1 LSLDTI
7 LFLPQEISSLPLTT
21 RQVWVMK
28 YINTRVQSSI
38 PTESYGRVRTTLSW
52 FLFERASQSSHR
64 DPQTGYPD
72 KDHSLRHS
80 LHARTG
86 VRTQIRP

>member
-1 LSLDTI
+1 
-7 LFLPQEISSLPLTT
+7 
-21 RQVWVMK
+21 MK

-80 LHARTG
+80 LHALPGYELRSDHE
-86 VRTQIRP
+86 RLFQYPLQIHYSLIILPLDPV